1 MKVRL
6 TDKVGEARAGI
17 RPRGDPAANSQTG
30 RATAAPPLLAALD
43 LSQATMSVRK
53 TQTPRYTRSLRLLE
67 MMRSVRLVGKIALL
81 GLLGATSACQREE
94 GSPKPKG
101 YFRID
106 LPKVGYRQYKADCP
120 FTFDYATAARVQPDS
135 SRQTRPCWLNV
146 EYPQFKG
153 RINLTYYPLGQG
165 VDLSRLTE
173 DSRTLTF
180 RHSIRAEAIDELPLN
195 YPERKVYG
203 LLYAVGGEAASAVQ
217 FYATDST
224 RHFLRGSLY
233 FDAEPN
239 TDSLAPVL
247 KFVQADV
254 VRLLKTLEW
263 KVLLE

>member
-1 MKVRL
+1 V
-6 TDKVGEARAGI
+6 
-17 RPRGDPAANSQTG
+17 
-30 RATAAPPLLAALD
+30 LL
-43 LSQATMSVRK
+43 
-53 TQTPRYTRSLRLLE
+53 
-67 MMRSVRLVGKIALL
+67 LL
-81 GLLGATSACQREE
+81 GWLMVGACSREE
-94 GSPKPKG
+94 GSPKPLG

-106 LPKVGYRQYKADCP
+106 LPKVGYQRYKGDCP
-120 FTFDYATAARVQPDS
+120 FAFDYATAALVVKDS
-135 SRQTRPCWLNV
+135 SSREMRDCWLNV
-146 EYPQFKG
+146 DYPQFKG

-239 TDSLAPVL
+239 VDSLAPVL

-263 KVLLE
+263 K